1 MYHTCEAY
9 IVLAHSI
16 TTDQNFQIYQ
26 LIVGTD
32 HYWSFVQDHIVRG
45 DGPTAQKSRLGY
57 LLSGPLPCLS
67 NQVSSLML
75 QINTTI
81 SQSQDPDLQC
91 FWSVETIATNADDQ
105 HDTEFLHS
113 YQSTSISRD
122 SNGTY
127 IAKFPWKENKL
138 YLFSNFNIFKRRT
151 LALVSKLKQSPELLQ
166 LYTNLLKEQKKRGFI
181 KRIADDNVTYNVHYL
196 PHHPVKKESNC
207 LMVGPLF
214 LSDLC
219 TILPSFHLHP
229 FAFSTDVEKAFLHVK
244 LH

>member
-1 MYHTCEAY
+1 MEQ
-9 IVLAHSI
+9 II
-16 TTDQNFQIYQ
+16 TGHLCKIT
-26 LIVGTD
+26 L
-32 HYWSFVQDHIVRG
+32 
-45 DGPTAQKSRLGY
+45 LGEMV
-57 LLSGPLPCLS
+57 PRPR
-67 NQVSSLML
+67 NPSLD
-75 QINTTI
+75 T
-81 SQSQDPDLQC
+81 SY
-91 FWSVETIATNADDQ
+91 FWSEETIATNADDQ
-105 HDTEFLHS
+105 YNTEFLHS

-196 PHHPVKKESNC
+196 SHHPVKKESDC

-214 LSDLC
+214 
-219 TILPSFHLHP
+219 
-229 FAFSTDVEKAFLHVK
+229 
-244 LH
+244 

>member
-1 MYHTCEAY
+1 
-9 IVLAHSI
+9 
-16 TTDQNFQIYQ
+16 
-26 LIVGTD
+26 
-32 HYWSFVQDHIVRG
+32 
-45 DGPTAQKSRLGY
+45 
-57 LLSGPLPCLS
+57 
-67 NQVSSLML
+67 ML

-81 SQSQDPDLQC
+81 SQSQDPDLQY
-91 FWSVETIATNADDQ
+91 FWSEETIATNADDQ

-127 IAKFPWKENKL
+127 IPKFPWKENKL

-166 LYTNLLKEQKKRGFI
+166 LYTNILKEQ
-181 KRIADDNVTYNVHYL
+181 
-196 PHHPVKKESNC
+196 ENC
-207 LMVGPLF
+207 LMVGPPF

-219 TILPSFHLHP
+219 TILLSFRLHP
-229 FAFSTDVEKAFLHVK
+229 FAFFTDVEKAFLHVK